1 MYERTNNTSNRYYV
15 EKMWKFAHFCVMK
28 KRVCMLW
35 ITSSRR
41 WITSSSRGKADK
53 MSLLDFVS
61 LCRSISRREIP
72 AEIVAARRE
81 KSAAAL
87 RDAKNNAFPFF
98 FFLAVR
104 RIYGLVGRNLAVA
117 LTPLSRGPLYTLIY
131 IRTKALQL
139 ASRMLPASFFVL
151 ARGIMGGTFARW
163 CAHICRI
170 VNIYEVYGGGE
181 GGRMKNHWQISDGLC
196 ASPRSREFIGN
207 ASYDCWRRTFAE
219 QRDGHLRPCIS
230 PSSVLYEIWNR

>member
-1 MYERTNNTSNRYYV
+1 MREPITLLIDIMLRKCENLPIFALWKSACVCYELLHLEDELRHLREERRTNVAPRLCLVMSVNFSAWNSGGNRCR
-15 EKMWKFAHFCVMK
+15 KKGK
-28 KRVCMLW
+28 KR
-35 ITSSRR
+35 SSTAGCEKQR
-41 WITSSSRGKADK
+41 
-53 MSLLDFVS
+53 VS
-61 LCRSISRREIP
+61 L
-72 AEIVAARRE
+72 
-81 KSAAAL
+81 
-87 RDAKNNAFPFF
+87 FF

-230 PSSVLYEIWNR
+230 PSSVLYKIWNR